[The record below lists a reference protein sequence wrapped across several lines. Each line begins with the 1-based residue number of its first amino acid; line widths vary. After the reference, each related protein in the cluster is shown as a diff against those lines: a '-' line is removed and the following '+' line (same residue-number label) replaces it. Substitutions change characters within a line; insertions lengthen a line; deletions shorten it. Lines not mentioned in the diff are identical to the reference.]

1 MDPRLAAELELRA
14 VSHEELVRRLYR
26 IALRRDPEP
35 EALRAAAARLAD
47 GTLSRASLV
56 RDLVEGEEF
65 ERVRLL
71 DDAVA
76 FAAWARSAGE
86 RPRELRAP
94 AGSDERPIEIPW
106 CLARY
111 RGEPRVLDVGYAFAE
126 PAHLAALL
134 ELGAGE
140 LVGVD
145 LALADVPG
153 LTPVQADV
161 RSLPFADGSFDV
173 VFCVSTLEHVGADN
187 ERYGLAAPP
196 GGMDDALRELR
207 RVGGRVLLTVPCGE
221 PGDHGW
227 FVQDDPD
234 GWRARFHDAGFLVFE
249 DEVYELTAD
258 GWRSA
263 PAFDPAGVRYG
274 ERGPGAAAVLCAELH
289 RRTAGAV
296 LRESARRVRRSS
308 PAAKIGP

>member
-26 IALRRDPEP
+26 LALRRDPEP
-35 EALRAAAARLAD
+35 DVLGEATARLAD
-47 GTLSRASLV
+47 GTLSRASLL
-56 RDLVEGEEF
+56 RDLVGGDEF
-65 ERVRLL
+65 ERVRVL

-76 FAAWARSAGE
+76 FAAWARAAGE

-94 AGSDERPIEIPW
+94 PESDERPIEIPW

-111 RGEPRVLDVGYAFAE
+111 RGEPRVLEVGYAFAE
-126 PAHLAALL
+126 PAYLAGLL
-134 ELGAGE
+134 ELGAAE
-140 LVGVD
+140 VVGVD
-145 LALADVPG
+145 LAETDVPG
-153 LTPVQADV
+153 LTTVRADV

-173 VFCVSTLEHVGADN
+173 VLCISTLEHVGADN
-187 ERYGLAAPP
+187 ERYGLDAAA

-227 FVQDDPD
+227 FRQDDPD
-234 GWRARFHDAGFLVFE
+234 GWRARFDDAGFLVFE
-249 DEVYELTAD
+249 DEVYELTGD

-263 PAFDPAGVRYG
+263 PSFDPAGVRYG
-274 ERGPGAAAVLCAELH
+274 DRGPGASAVLCAELH
-289 RRTAGAV
+289 RRTPGAV
-296 LRESARRVRRSS
+296 LRETVRRLRR
-308 PAAKIGP
+308 